1 MKIRV
6 STLLFA
12 AAVWGLPALPAQQPG
27 APAATP
33 EPAAAEDTVDES
45 DADELIIEDGTP
57 DYDAPETRQTRKP
70 GEVPA
75 MFRDDSKLDDSM
87 INQELGINVYT
98 APSISKI
105 FNQLDDLP
113 AIPEK
118 YVLRARPEKL
128 STEAGKLALEMGYL
142 MADGFIAVRSGH
154 MNDIKPIALDLVRYG
169 KALGVGDKMNA
180 HSASLLEN
188 AEKGQIA
195 EFKKNLAS
203 TQEDV
208 NAEFVSL
215 RDPDLAHLIA
225 LGGWVRALEAA
236 TAAIASKF
244 DAKQAAVV
252 FYPDGP
258 AYFSEILGG
267 LNPQTSEKM
276 RIDHMRKLLDD
287 LTEKM
292 TIRDDTPPTPAQ
304 VEELRRI
311 IRQISEAAAIEN
323 HER

>member
-1 MKIRV
+1 MKNHAYFIAI
-6 STLLFA
+6 A
-12 AAVWGLPALPAQQPG
+12 AAILSAPICSAEPSNSPAEESVTA
-27 APAATP
+27 APTDDDVLS
-33 EPAAAEDTVDES
+33 EDEMEVS
-45 DADELIIEDGTP
+45 DGTP
-57 DYDAPETRQTRKP
+57 DYEAPETQQTRKP

-75 MFRDDSKLDDSM
+75 MFRDDSMLDESM

-113 AIPEK
+113 AIPDE
-118 YVLRARPEKL
+118 YVLRPRPEKL
-128 STEAGKLALEMGYL
+128 STEAGQLALEMGYL

-188 AEKGQIA
+188 AEKGQIE
-195 EFKKNLAS
+195 EFKKNLAA

-244 DAKQAAVV
+244 DAKQASVV

-267 LNPQTSEKM
+267 LNPQTAEKM
-276 RIDHMRKLLDD
+276 HVDRMRMLLDA
-287 LTEKM
+287 LTTQM
-292 TIRDDTPPTPAQ
+292 TLPDGAAPTLEQ
-304 VEELRRI
+304 VEELRQT
-311 IRQISEAAAIEN
+311 IRQMGISEN
-323 HER
+323 PPK